1 MTLVAHELSLCYGSR
16 RIVDD
21 LSLTI
26 ETGQITVLLGPN
38 GCGKSTLLRALAG
51 LLAPQR
57 GAALLDGVPLRD
69 WPRKKLARRI
79 AFLKQTQ
86 DVPEGLSVQ
95 DLVRQGRFAHRAA
108 LRGTTSEDREAV
120 EWALDVTNLAAMH
133 DRPLIALS
141 GGERQRVWIAM
152 ALAQKADILL
162 LDEPTTYLDLG
173 HQIEVMQTLQDL
185 NTAFGLTLV
194 MSLHDLNQAM
204 RYAHRALVM
213 QSGRIAADGAP
224 VDVLTPAFVADV
236 FHVRSERLQGASDG
250 FPVCHPLS
258 PVATQHPVRPMR
270 ALHGA
275 RGTFDVDA
283 SRVAGNAG
291 NVVTLTRRTSHD
303 RP

>member
-1 MTLVAHELSLCYGSR
+1 MTLVARELSLGYGSR

-26 ETGQITVLLGPN
+26 ETGRITVLLGPN

-51 LLAPQR
+51 LLAPQQ
-57 GAALLDGVPLRD
+57 GSALLDGVPLRD

-86 DVPEGLSVQ
+86 DVPDGLSVQ
-95 DLVRQGRFAHRAA
+95 DLVRHGRFAHRAA
-108 LRGTTSEDREAV
+108 LRGTTFEDREAV
-120 EWALDVTNLAAMH
+120 EWALDVTNLVAMR

-173 HQIEVMQTLQDL
+173 HQIEVMQTLHHL
-185 NTAFGLTLV
+185 NAAFGLTLV

-213 QSGRIAADGAP
+213 RNGRLVADGVP
-224 VDVLTPAFVADV
+224 VDVLTPEFVADV
-236 FHVRSERLQGASDG
+236 FQVRTERLQGASDG

-258 PVATQHPVRPMR
+258 PVATPNPVRPMR
-270 ALHGA
+270 PVQGMRNTH
-275 RGTFDVDA
+275 DVDA
-283 SRVAGNAG
+283 STVASKVG
-291 NVVTLTRRTSHD
+291 NVVTLARRTSHD